1 MSKAGLI
8 ALYAKELKLPAFT
21 GYQAVI
27 RQATAEGWGY
37 EEFLCA
43 LLSRESANRK
53 ENQVARRIRAARF
66 PLRKTL
72 DEFQFTAL
80 PHVKEALVRELAIG
94 EFIRRRENILMIGN
108 PGSGKSHLSIALGM
122 SACTKGY
129 SVRFF
134 TAAGLVTSL
143 SEAQNEKRLGRLL
156 NELAKVNLLIID
168 ELSYISFPRPNAEL
182 LFQVIS
188 ERCERSSVIINSNL
202 DFSRWEEIFGDRLL
216 TAALVDR
223 ITFRSHILN
232 MNAESYRLKQ
242 QLKHSP
248 ASDQQFPDLKAV
260 RKCSSAGRPSGENAT
275 PS

>member
-1 MSKAGLI
+1 VSKAGVI
-8 ALYAKELKLPAFT
+8 ALYAKELKLSTFT
-21 GYQAVI
+21 GYQTVI

-43 LLSRESANRK
+43 MLSRETANRK
-53 ENQVARRIRAARF
+53 GNQITRRIRAARF
-66 PLRKTL
+66 PLSKTL

-80 PHVKEALVRELAIG
+80 PHVKEALVRELATG
-94 EFIRRRENILMIGN
+94 EFIKRRENIVMIGN
-108 PGSGKSHLSIALGM
+108 PGTGKSHLSIALGM
-122 SACTKGY
+122 NACTNGY

-134 TAAGLVTSL
+134 TAAGLVNKL
-143 SEAQNEKRLGRLL
+143 SEAQDEKRLGRLL

-188 ERCERSSVIINSNL
+188 DRCERSSVIINTNL

-232 MNAESYRLKQ
+232 MNAESFRLKQ
-242 QLKHSP
+242 QLKHVP
-248 ASDQQFPDLKAV
+248 ASDQQFPDQKAV
-260 RKCSSAGRPSGENAT
+260 EMCSSTGRPSGENT
-275 PS
+275 MRS